1 MLKKIAQISIWLG
14 LVSIWIF
21 SSAFVTK
28 SYQKILLS
36 DVEIN
41 FISDNQ
47 HKFITKSEINDML
60 SSLGVVKGV
69 AFRESFDIKFLEKKI
84 FDHPAVKK
92 VDVFFVNNGK
102 LVINVK
108 KRTPIGR
115 VISTAAE
122 KNFYID
128 KEGFLMPLCS
138 TYVAKV
144 PLFSGNIK
152 LPETINIFSLT
163 ALNKLLIIQK
173 VYKMSQLINNDSF
186 LKSQIVQIHINN
198 NGYFELIPRIGNQRI
213 LFGMPENM
221 EKKFKKLKCFYTN
234 GPAAK
239 ELNLYDTLNV
249 MYNDQIICSKR
260 I

>member
-1 MLKKIAQISIWLG
+1 MLRKIAQISIWLTI
-14 LVSIWIF
+14 LIIWIF
-21 SSAFVTK
+21 SSAFVNK

-36 DVEIN
+36 DIEIN
-41 FISDNQ
+41 FISNNQ
-47 HKFITKSEINDML
+47 HNFITKQEVKDIL
-60 SSLGVVKGV
+60 SSLGLVKGV
-69 AFRESFDIKFLEKKI
+69 ASRGNFDIKLIENKI
-84 FDHPAVKK
+84 FNHPAVKK

-102 LVINVK
+102 LVINIE

-128 KEGFLMPLCS
+128 KDGFLMPLCS

-144 PLFSGNIK
+144 PLFSGEIRI
-152 LPETINIFSLT
+152 PETINIFSLT
-163 ALNKLLIIQK
+163 VLNELQIIRNI
-173 VYKMSQLINNDSF
+173 YKMSQLINNDSF

-213 LFGMPENM
+213 LFGMPKNM
-221 EKKFKKLKCFYTN
+221 EKKFNKLKCFYTN
-234 GPAAK
+234 GPSSK

>member
-1 MLKKIAQISIWLG
+1 MLKKIAQISIWIAL
-14 LVSIWIF
+14 LSIWIF
-21 SSAFVTK
+21 SSAFVAK
-28 SYQKILLS
+28 SYQKIVLS
-36 DVEIN
+36 EIEIN

-47 HKFITKSEINDML
+47 HKFITKIEIKDML

-69 AFRESFDIKFLEKKI
+69 ALRETFDIKFLEKKI
-84 FDHPAVKK
+84 FDHPAVKNA
-92 VDVFFVNNGK
+92 DVFFVNNGK
-102 LVINVK
+102 LVINIR

-144 PLFSGNIK
+144 PLFSGDIV
-152 LPETINIFSLT
+152 LPESINIFSLPV
-163 ALNKLLIIQK
+163 LNKLLTIKKI
-173 VYKMSQLINNDSF
+173 YKISQLINNDSF

-213 LFGMPENM
+213 LFGIPENM
-221 EKKFKKLKCFYTN
+221 EKKFKKLKCFYKN
-234 GPAAK
+234 GPSAK
-239 ELNLYDTLNV
+239 EFNLYDTLNI